1 MATDELLQAEARE
14 RKRVAVLAGLAALF
28 TLLAAVASFL
38 PGSSPSNLPAS
49 LLFYDDHEAVIIA
62 SAVLS
67 AIGSILLVFVLDFL
81 FRATRLRS
89 ESLPSQLRPLAFIG
103 GFGIAAFTITL
114 RIILAVKIS
123 HFATHGTQTYDE
135 AKAAADFGIPSIVG
149 LAVQLAFSFAI
160 VIVAIN
166 AMRVGLLPRF
176 LGYLGAISGA
186 LFVLPL
192 VPVPIVQIYWLGA
205 LAMLLAGRA
214 RSGTPAAWERGEAV
228 PWPSGQELRELRIRA
243 AEERRGGAPPAGT
256 LESPQPDDGP
266 APAAAR
272 RKRKKRR

>member
-1 MATDELLQAEARE
+1 MATEELLQAESRE
-14 RKRVAVLAGLAALF
+14 RPRAAVLAGLAALF
-28 TLLAAVASFL
+28 TLLAAIVSFL

-49 LLFYDDHEAVIIA
+49 LLFYDDHEALIIA

-89 ESLPSQLRPLAFIG
+89 ESLPSQLRPLAFVG
-103 GFGIAAFTITL
+103 GFGIAAFTIAI

-123 HFATHGTQTYDE
+123 HFATTGTQTYDE
-135 AKAAADFGIPSIVG
+135 AKAAADFEIPGLVG

-160 VIVAIN
+160 VIVSIN
-166 AMRVGLLPRF
+166 AMRVGLLSRF

-186 LFVLPL
+186 LFVLQL

-214 RSGTPAAWERGEAV
+214 RGGTPPAWERGEAV

-243 AEERRGGAPPAGT
+243 AEERRGGAPDGGELEQQDTANGPNPAT
-256 LESPQPDDGP
+256 S
-266 APAAAR
+266 R

>member
-1 MATDELLQAEARE
+1 MATEQLLEAEARE
-14 RKRVAVLAGLAALF
+14 RNRVAVLAGLAALF
-28 TLLAAVASFL
+28 TLLAAVASIL

-49 LLFYDDHEAVIIA
+49 LLFYDDHEALIVA

-67 AIGSILLVFVLDFL
+67 AIGSILLAFVLDFL

-89 ESLPSQLRPLAFIG
+89 ESLPAQLRPLAFIG
-103 GFGIAAFTITL
+103 GFGIAAFTIAI
-114 RIILAVKIS
+114 RIILAVKIG
-123 HFATHGTQTYDE
+123 HFATHGTQTYEE
-135 AKAAADFGIPSIVG
+135 AKAAADFGIPSVVG

-160 VIVAIN
+160 VIVSIN
-166 AMRVGLLPRF
+166 AMRVGLIPRF

-192 VPVPIVQIYWLGA
+192 VPIPIVQIYWLGA

-214 RSGTPAAWERGEAV
+214 RAGTPPAWEQGEAV
-228 PWPSGQELRELRIRA
+228 PWPSGQELREQRIRA
-243 AEERRGGAPPAGT
+243 AEERRG
-256 LESPQPDDGP
+256 E
-266 APAAAR
+266 APATAEQPQTNGGPSPATAR